1 MGKMSKLNLKLI
13 ISILFV
19 FVLVLFT
26 NRLDHG
32 YFSKILYD
40 SEQKHLAQYN
50 LNELYRNFS
59 LKKCSLDSSRT
70 SSSTYTNEEI
80 EKLLLNI
87 DAIKL
92 SHLASMEINKI
103 KGHYNTL
110 SNLEA
115 SGLRNDE
122 ILLNKSEL
130 KTLLDQIL
138 EKIEGL
144 LETVHDESTSLV
156 PSRHYSGAGKLLLN
170 VELIFMLIL
179 GSIIQ
184 LIIIWKPNEE

>member
-1 MGKMSKLNLKLI
+1 MSKLNLKLI
-13 ISILFV
+13 TSILFV

-32 YFSKILYD
+32 YFSKILLD

-50 LNELYRNFS
+50 LNDLYHNFN
-59 LKKCSLDSSRT
+59 LKKCSLDSLRT
-70 SSSTYTNEEI
+70 SSIIYTNGEI

-87 DAIKL
+87 EAIKL
-92 SHLASMEINKI
+92 SHLASREII
-103 KGHYNTL
+103 EIRGHYNTL

-130 KTLLDQIL
+130 KILLDQIL

-144 LETVHDESTSLV
+144 LEIVRDESTSLV
-156 PSRHYSGAGKLLLN
+156 PSTHHSGAGKLLLN
-170 VELIFMLIL
+170 VELVFMLIL

>member
-1 MGKMSKLNLKLI
+1 MRKMSKFNLKLI
-13 ISILFV
+13 ISILYV

-40 SEQKHLAQYN
+40 SEQKYLAQYN

-59 LKKCSLDSSRT
+59 LKKRSLDSSRT
-70 SSSTYTNEEI
+70 SSSTYTNGEI

-87 DAIKL
+87 EAIKL
-92 SHLASMEINKI
+92 SHLASREINEI
-103 KGHYNTL
+103 RGHYNTL
-110 SNLEA
+110 SKLEA
-115 SGLRNDE
+115 SALRNDE

-138 EKIEGL
+138 VKIEGL
-144 LETVHDESTSLV
+144 VETVYDESTSLV
-156 PSRHYSGAGKLLLN
+156 PSSHYSGAGKLLLN
-170 VELIFMLIL
+170 VELVFVLIL